1 MENKKIASVFGEVWC
16 LLVGIF
22 GIVVAAAGYINA
34 VLSIIGSSQIPFFGG
49 FGIATSIIRMLYET
63 PILLI
68 GIGGILLYTKG
79 KKEILN
85 TTGLGMIKVSVM

>member
-34 VLSIIGSSQIPFFGG
+34 VLSIIGSSQIPF
-49 FGIATSIIRMLYET
+49 LED
-63 PILLI
+63 L
-68 GIGGILLYTKG
+68 
-79 KKEILN
+79 
-85 TTGLGMIKVSVM
+85 V